1 MFWDI
6 YLTVWNTTKC
16 LTQVTHDKKVNLRK
30 TLNKTCS
37 LAILTT
43 NMLIFAS
50 LQIFL
55 FSNSTKCALLT
66 KWIVFIWHFS
76 PHHDHPK
83 CVWHVVVACLL
94 LWTFVIRMDRWIF
107 RDWGNKS
114 WILSCYLWQLAYT
127 LEIIFTAASEFCWL
141 NKTNQSQVSGGER
154 DTT

>member
-1 MFWDI
+1 MKHYKVLDSSFSS
-6 YLTVWNTTKC
+6 K
-16 LTQVTHDKKVNLRK
+16 VTHDKKVILRK
-30 TLNKTCS
+30 HWIKHAEKC

-43 NMLIFAS
+43 NMFLFAS

-66 KWIVFIWHFS
+66 KWIVLIRHFS
-76 PHHDHPK
+76 PHHDHPV
-83 CVWHVVVACLL
+83 CVWHVVVVCLL
-94 LWTFVIRMDRWIF
+94 LWTFVRRMDRWNL

-114 WILSCYLWQLAYT
+114 WILSCYLWQLAHT
-127 LEIIFTAASEFCWL
+127 LGIIFTTASEFCWL